1 MALRAAVFELGG
13 ILTLPSAT
21 SFWDRA
27 EEELALPGGF
37 LSKAFLRGGPD
48 GPSIRVMKGEITF
61 SQWVPFMEEDCRKC
75 SKDCGICLPEN
86 FSIKQIFEKILSSRK
101 INYPMLQAAV
111 TLKQKGFT
119 TCILTNTWL
128 DDSTERGS
136 LAQVLCELKPHFDFL
151 IESCQIG
158 MVKPDPQI
166 YKFVLD
172 TLKISPSEVVFL
184 DNFETNLKPA
194 HEMGM
199 VTIFVHDTDAALKEL
214 EKVTGVQP
222 GVRLHFVELGSGPV
236 VCLCHG
242 FPESWFSWR
251 YQIPALAQAG
261 FRVLAVDMKGY
272 GESSAPPEIEEY
284 SLEVLSKDMITFLD
298 KLGISQAV
306 FIGHDW
312 GGMLVWTIALF
323 HPERV
328 RAVASLNTP
337 FMPSNPKVSTME
349 IIKATPTLNYQL
361 YFQEPGVAEAELE
374 KNLSRTFKSFFRSN
388 DETFITVSRTCEM
401 GGLLVNTPEEP
412 TLSKMV
418 TEEDIQFYVQEFKKS
433 GFRGPL
439 NWYRNMDKNWEWGF
453 KGSGRKVSPTL
464 FSPKSPSGHPW
475 TPLSWSELG
484 VDRLPAALGS
494 TSTAEFLL
502 GTSVWLLLLEW
513 QRVGQGDRG
522 LPGDFTQVS
531 QWCPGSGCRWSRA
544 TPRDHKVEAPSSQKE
559 HHVLSERQER

>member
-214 EKVTGVQP
+214 EKVTGVQLLQTAAPQPISCDPSTMTHGYVPIKP

-349 IIKATPTLNYQL
+349 IIKATPTFNYQL

-453 KGSGRKVSPTL
+453 KGSGRKIL
-464 FSPKSPSGHPW
+464 I
-475 TPLSWSELG
+475 
-484 VDRLPAALGS
+484 PALMV
-494 TSTAEFLL
+494 TAEKDLVL
-502 GTSVWLLLLEW
+502 TPEMSKHMEDWIPHLKRGHIKDCGHWTQMEKPTELNRILIEWLETDA
-513 QRVGQGDRG
+513 RD
-522 LPGDFTQVS
+522 LPVVS
-531 QWCPGSGCRWSRA
+531 
-544 TPRDHKVEAPSSQKE
+544 K
-559 HHVLSERQER
+559 L

>member
-61 SQWVPFMEEDCRKC
+61 S
-75 SKDCGICLPEN
+75 
-86 FSIKQIFEKILSSRK
+86 
-101 INYPMLQAAV
+101 
-111 TLKQKGFT
+111 
-119 TCILTNTWL
+119 
-128 DDSTERGS
+128 
-136 LAQVLCELKPHFDFL
+136 
-151 IESCQIG
+151 
-158 MVKPDPQI
+158 
-166 YKFVLD
+166 
-172 TLKISPSEVVFL
+172 
-184 DNFETNLKPA
+184 
-194 HEMGM
+194 
-199 VTIFVHDTDAALKEL
+199 
-214 EKVTGVQP
+214 QP

-453 KGSGRKVSPTL
+453 KGSGRKIL
-464 FSPKSPSGHPW
+464 I
-475 TPLSWSELG
+475 
-484 VDRLPAALGS
+484 PALMV
-494 TSTAEFLL
+494 TAEKDLVL
-502 GTSVWLLLLEW
+502 TPEMSKHMEDWIPHLKRGHIKDCGHWTQMEKPTELNRILIEWLETDA
-513 QRVGQGDRG
+513 RD
-522 LPGDFTQVS
+522 LPVVS
-531 QWCPGSGCRWSRA
+531 
-544 TPRDHKVEAPSSQKE
+544 K
-559 HHVLSERQER
+559 L

>member
-1 MALRAAVFELGG
+1 MALRAAVFDLAGV
-13 ILTLPSAT
+13 LCLPSIT

-27 EEELALPGGF
+27 EEELALPRGF
-37 LSKAFLRGGPD
+37 LSKAFLKGGPD
-48 GPSIRVMKGEITF
+48 GSGTRVLRGEITF
-61 SQWVPFMEEDCRKC
+61 SQWVPFMEENCRKC
-75 SKDCGICLPEN
+75 SEDSGICLPEN
-86 FSIKQIFEKILSSRK
+86 FSIKQIFEKVFSTRK

-111 TLKQKGFT
+111 TLKKKGFT
-119 TCILTNTWL
+119 TCILTNNWL
-128 DDSTERGS
+128 DDSAERSS
-136 LAQVLCELKPHFDFL
+136 LAQMFCEFKPHFDFL

-158 MVKPDPQI
+158 MLKPDPQI
-166 YKFVLD
+166 YKFALD
-172 TLKISPSEVVFL
+172 TLKTNPSEVVFL

-194 HEMGM
+194 RELGM
-199 VTIFVHDTDAALKEL
+199 VTILVHDTDTALKEL
-214 EKVTGVQP
+214 EKVTGVQLLQTAAPQPTSCDPSTVTHGYVPIKP

-284 SLEVLSKDMITFLD
+284 SLKVLSEDMITFLD

-323 HPERV
+323 YPERV

-337 FMPSNPKVSTME
+337 FMPSNPKVSSME
-349 IIKATPTLNYQL
+349 IIKANPAFNYQL

-374 KNLSRTFKSFFRSN
+374 KNLNRTFKSFFRSS
-388 DETFITVSRTCEM
+388 DETFITVSRVCEM
-401 GGLLVNTPEEP
+401 GGLFVNTPEEP
-412 TLSKMV
+412 TLSKML

-439 NWYRNMDKNWEWGF
+439 NWYRNMDKNWEWGC
-453 KGSGRKVSPTL
+453 KGSGRKIL
-464 FSPKSPSGHPW
+464 I
-475 TPLSWSELG
+475 
-484 VDRLPAALGS
+484 PALMV
-494 TSTAEFLL
+494 TAEKDFVLTPEL
-502 GTSVWLLLLEW
+502 SKHMEDWIPHLKRGHIKDCGHWTQMEKPTELNRILIEWLETDA
-513 QRVGQGDRG
+513 RD
-522 LPGDFTQVS
+522 LPVVS
-531 QWCPGSGCRWSRA
+531 
-544 TPRDHKVEAPSSQKE
+544 K
-559 HHVLSERQER
+559 L

>member
-128 DDSTERGS
+128 DDSAERGS

-214 EKVTGVQP
+214 EKVTGVQLLQTAAP
-222 GVRLHFVELGSGPV
+222 QPISCDPSTMT
-236 VCLCHG
+236 HG
-242 FPESWFSWR
+242 YVPIK
-251 YQIPALAQAG
+251 IPALAQAG

-349 IIKATPTLNYQL
+349 IIKATPTFNYQL

-453 KGSGRKVSPTL
+453 KGSGRKIL
-464 FSPKSPSGHPW
+464 I
-475 TPLSWSELG
+475 
-484 VDRLPAALGS
+484 PALMV
-494 TSTAEFLL
+494 TAEKDFVLTPEMSKHMEDWIPHL
-502 GTSVWLLLLEW
+502 KRGHIKDCGHWTQMEKPTELNRILIEWLETDA
-513 QRVGQGDRG
+513 RD
-522 LPGDFTQVS
+522 LPVVS
-531 QWCPGSGCRWSRA
+531 
-544 TPRDHKVEAPSSQKE
+544 K
-559 HHVLSERQER
+559 L

>member
-1 MALRAAVFELGG
+1 MEA
-13 ILTLPSAT
+13 SA
-21 SFWDRA
+21 
-27 EEELALPGGF
+27 
-37 LSKAFLRGGPD
+37 
-48 GPSIRVMKGEITF
+48 
-61 SQWVPFMEEDCRKC
+61 
-75 SKDCGICLPEN
+75 EN
-86 FSIKQIFEKILSSRK
+86 FSIKEIFEKVLSARK

-111 TLKQKGFT
+111 TLKKKGFT

-128 DDSTERGS
+128 DDRAERGR
-136 LAQVLCELKPHFDFL
+136 LAQMLCELKPHFDFL

-166 YKFVLD
+166 YKFV
-172 TLKISPSEVVFL
+172 VFL

-194 HEMGM
+194 REMGT
-199 VTIFVHDTDAALKEL
+199 VTILVHDTDTALKEL
-214 EKVTGVQP
+214 EKVTGVQLLQTAAPLPISCDPSTVTHGYVPIKP

-337 FMPSNPKVSTME
+337 FMPSNPKVSSME
-349 IIKATPTLNYQL
+349 IIKANPAFNYQL
-361 YFQEPGVAEAELE
+361 YFQEAAQVKLSSAGPSWVMTLFCMCVCVFGVLMEQQCGG
-374 KNLSRTFKSFFRSN
+374 RGFFRS
-388 DETFITVSRTCEM
+388 SEM
-401 GGLLVNTPEEP
+401 GKRGLSVRLEP
-412 TLSKMV
+412 
-418 TEEDIQFYVQEFKKS
+418 
-433 GFRGPL
+433 
-439 NWYRNMDKNWEWGF
+439 
-453 KGSGRKVSPTL
+453 
-464 FSPKSPSGHPW
+464 
-475 TPLSWSELG
+475 
-484 VDRLPAALGS
+484 
-494 TSTAEFLL
+494 
-502 GTSVWLLLLEW
+502 LLLSSPAEQL
-513 QRVGQGDRG
+513 VK
-522 LPGDFTQVS
+522 PT
-531 QWCPGSGCRWSRA
+531 SGC
-544 TPRDHKVEAPSSQKE
+544 E
-559 HHVLSERQER
+559 HHLLASCLGPDISVY